1 MPKYLSCMLALICLL
16 ASEMIFAQSSEQS
29 QSSIQKVVK
38 SAAVEIDS
46 TSDRAEEFPLAID
59 APHAQVAVASSS
71 TSDVLS
77 LPREQSVIEGKLA
90 AQVSTDAS
98 STDHVSST
106 TATPPV
112 AKDLLPKKAPLP
124 AKAPAIV
131 KVPAPIES
139 APTAEVK
146 AEGDTTGKNAKPA
159 PKSSGGSSVTSDSS
173 EVNPTAENIDLK
185 EVITPSAD
193 ESLFPNDLSDTGEQG
208 QVETIGDETAAL
220 LSTENVGK
228 KPNTV
233 RHLLNVDIPPATTTR
248 VDWTPSKS
256 FAGMAVDTP
265 VLVANGAF
273 DGPTLCLTAAI
284 HGDELNGIEM
294 VRRVLY
300 DIDPSKLHGMVV
312 GVPIVNLLGFLRNSR
327 YLPDRRDLNRYFPG
341 NDRGSVASRL
351 AYAFFTDVIKQC
363 NALVDLHTGSF
374 YRTNITQLRADMS
387 KPAVAEFA
395 DLFGDI
401 PVLNTGG
408 NGSSLRAAAV
418 RAGIPAVT
426 LEAGEPMRMQV
437 EVVEEGVKA
446 INTLLEK
453 NGMYPSFSLWA
464 KPSPAFYRSAWVR
477 ANTSGILFSNVKLGG
492 LVKKGD
498 VLGQVINPI
507 SNDKRDI
514 VSAHEGRVLGMALDQ
529 FVLPGF
535 AAYHIGI
542 LQPRRKKKSVMPAAT
557 DSIDDDDEDTM
568 RDVEPKPS
576 VLDAPKPM
584 TPEEEGF
591 DDE

>member
-1 MPKYLSCMLALICLL
+1 MAIHRFRFVAVVCLVVFSL
-16 ASEMIFAQSSEQS
+16 TVWSQTSDDAASKRHYQTGPVAGESS
-29 QSSIQKVVK
+29 QSVDQPLEAEAPEPVVGEPSHATIQPVNSK
-38 SAAVEIDS
+38 
-46 TSDRAEEFPLAID
+46 
-59 APHAQVAVASSS
+59 
-71 TSDVLS
+71 
-77 LPREQSVIEGKLA
+77 A
-90 AQVSTDAS
+90 AQVEAEHQAAESPAPYSTDAAS
-98 STDHVSST
+98 P
-106 TATPPV
+106 TAT
-112 AKDLLPKKAPLP
+112 
-124 AKAPAIV
+124 
-131 KVPAPIES
+131 
-139 APTAEVK
+139 
-146 AEGDTTGKNAKPA
+146 
-159 PKSSGGSSVTSDSS
+159 
-173 EVNPTAENIDLK
+173 NIDLN
-185 EVITPSAD
+185 EVIAPTPGSVIFPEDLAPESSAATA
-193 ESLFPNDLSDTGEQG
+193 SGEQA
-208 QVETIGDETAAL
+208 QAVETAL
-220 LSTENVGK
+220 LSTANVGQ
-228 KPNTV
+228 KPNSV
-233 RHLLNVDIPPATTTR
+233 RRLLGVDVPPATTSR
-248 VDWTPSKS
+248 LDWTPSKS

-265 VLVANGAF
+265 VLVANGAY

-300 DIDPSKLHGMVV
+300 DIDPKKLHGMVV
-312 GVPIVNLLGFLRNSR
+312 GVPIVNLLGFSRNSR

-351 AYAFFTDVIKQC
+351 AHAFFTDVIKHC

-401 PVLNTGG
+401 PVLNTSG

-464 KPSPAFYRSAWVR
+464 KPSPAFYRSSWVR
-477 ANTSGILFSNVKLGG
+477 ANSSGILFSAVKLGG
-492 LVKKGD
+492 KVKKGD

-507 SNDKRDI
+507 SNEKRDI
-514 VSAHEGRVLGMALDQ
+514 ISAHEGRVLGMALDQ

-542 LQPRRKKKSVMPAAT
+542 LQPRRQKKAVMEAAEV
-557 DSIDDDDEDTM
+557 DADDDDEDGM
-568 RDVEPKPS
+568 LDRELKPAT
-576 VLDAPKPM
+576 LEAPKPM

>member
-1 MPKYLSCMLALICLL
+1 MSYFRVFTFPTLALLIAGLSPVVAAQTLELL
-16 ASEMIFAQSSEQS
+16 LSKPAE
-29 QSSIQKVVK
+29 V
-38 SAAVEIDS
+38 SAAKKAEQPVSPEEADAASPSSVAGDSAISDS
-46 TSDRAEEFPLAID
+46 TDGTVDGSTDRSADNSVDRAADSSADSSARDSEENAPLD
-59 APHAQVAVASSS
+59 TVP
-71 TSDVLS
+71 
-77 LPREQSVIEGKLA
+77 
-90 AQVSTDAS
+90 
-98 STDHVSST
+98 
-106 TATPPV
+106 ATPR
-112 AKDLLPKKAPLP
+112 
-124 AKAPAIV
+124 
-131 KVPAPIES
+131 
-139 APTAEVK
+139 
-146 AEGDTTGKNAKPA
+146 
-159 PKSSGGSSVTSDSS
+159 
-173 EVNPTAENIDLK
+173 AENIDLK
-185 EVITPSAD
+185 EVTQLPNTTTVFPEETDALAD
-193 ESLFPNDLSDTGEQG
+193 EPEPGDSEAVADSQAMLS
-208 QVETIGDETAAL
+208 A
-220 LSTENVGK
+220 ENLNH
-228 KPNTV
+228 KPNNV
-233 RHLLNVDIPPATTTR
+233 RNLLGVDVPASTTTR
-248 VDWTPSKS
+248 IDWTPSRS

-265 VLVANGAF
+265 VLVVNGAW

-300 DIDPSKLHGMVV
+300 DLDPKKLHGMVV
-312 GVPIVNLLGFLRNSR
+312 GVPIVNLLGFSRNSR

-341 NDRGSVASRL
+341 NAKGSVAARL
-351 AYAFFTDVIKQC
+351 AHAFFNDVIKHC

-374 YRTNITQLRADMS
+374 YRTNISQLRADMS
-387 KPAVAEFA
+387 KPNVAEFA
-395 DLFGDI
+395 ELFGDI

-464 KPSPAFYRSAWVR
+464 KPSPAFYRSAWMR
-477 ANTSGILFSNVKLGG
+477 ANSSGILFSTVKLGG
-492 LVKKGD
+492 QVEKGD

-507 SNDKRDI
+507 SNEKKNI
-514 VSAHEGRVLGMALDQ
+514 VSMYKGRVLGMALDQ

-542 LQPRRKKKSVMPAAT
+542 REARVKNVKVIAAAT
-557 DSIDDDDEDTM
+557 EETVDDDDTLES
-568 RDVEPKPS
+568 ESKPAG
-576 VLDAPKPM
+576 LETPKPM